1 MKNEKINLNLEIENL
16 KILEKNNENEIQNLK
31 LKLKEKDNSI
41 KVLYFIIKLI

>member
-16 KILEKNNENEIQNLK
+16 KILEKNNETEIQNLK

-41 KVLYFIIKLI
+41 KVLYFIINLI